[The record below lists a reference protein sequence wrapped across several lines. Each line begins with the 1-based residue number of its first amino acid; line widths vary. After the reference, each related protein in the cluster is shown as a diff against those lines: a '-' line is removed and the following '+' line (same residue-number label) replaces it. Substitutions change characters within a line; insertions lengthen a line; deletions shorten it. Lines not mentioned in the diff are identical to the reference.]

1 MREETKREIKN
12 VLKSAALALSALA
25 VSIGVLGVCTYHLNA
40 EKARELTEN
49 MIVEKGEESGLKIS
63 AYAATSTTSSKGS
76 YTVQVRSDPSG
87 VLEFLNLSSEL
98 KWNDSSV
105 TDDISAYLTAENG
118 IGNGVYILNCLQPFG
133 KKATFTVKDQY
144 NRKASVTLDYKA
156 AVTDWE
162 ESYFYVGGPNF
173 ACDADLS
180 AIENSFEIAY
190 VETYGVGT
198 IQPQAKFD
206 KSTTAFF
213 QPSFIEEFYAT
224 AQDNYD
230 VIDWKSTVAAPTL
243 PENCFYVAGDRI
255 GMHFDMMSTE
265 EYGEVFTVAK
275 FIPGYND
282 MNAEMKRAATIG
294 FLSALRGTI
303 YDDPQ
308 EDVSAP
314 IAIDGWQDFSEFP
327 NRSGEYNPND
337 TDRVLFGVNLKVE
350 SFFEYQT
357 MIDAATITTNVSSI
371 VF

>member
-1 MREETKREIKN
+1 MRQETKQEIKN
-12 VLKSAALALSALA
+12 VLKSAALALSVLA
-25 VSIGVLGVCTYHLNA
+25 VSIGILGVCTYHLNA

-63 AYAATSTTSSKGS
+63 AYAATSTTSKGS

-87 VLEFLNLSSEL
+87 VIEFLNLSSEL

-105 TDDISAYLTAENG
+105 TDDISAYLTAEKG

-133 KKATFTVKDQY
+133 KQATFTVKDQY
-144 NRKASVTLDYKA
+144 NRTASVTLDYKA

-162 ESYFYVGGPNF
+162 EEYFYTGDYNYGEVAN
-173 ACDADLS
+173 LS
-180 AIENSFEIAY
+180 AITNGFSIKY
-190 VETYGVGT
+190 SVTYGVGT
-198 IQPQAKFD
+198 IQPKAKFD
-206 KSTTAFF
+206 ESTTAFF

-243 PENCFYVAGDRI
+243 PENCFYNYGDRI
-255 GMHFDMMSTE
+255 GMSLPSDGEDDGSMSISYFLPGYDDMST
-265 EYGEVFTVAK
+265 
-275 FIPGYND
+275 
-282 MNAEMKRAATIG
+282 EMKRAATIG
-294 FLSALRGTI
+294 FLCALRDTI

-308 EDVSAP
+308 EDIDAP

-327 NRSGEYNPND
+327 TRSGEYSPND
-337 TDRVLFGVNLKVE
+337 TDRVLFGINFDINIFVE
-350 SFFEYQT
+350 FQEIIQT
-357 MIDAATITTNVSSI
+357 TTIEANVSSI